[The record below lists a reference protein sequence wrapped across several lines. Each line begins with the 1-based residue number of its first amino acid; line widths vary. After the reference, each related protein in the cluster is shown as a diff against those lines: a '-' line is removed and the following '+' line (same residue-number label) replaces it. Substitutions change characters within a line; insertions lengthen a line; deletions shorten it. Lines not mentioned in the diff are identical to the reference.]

1 LIHCTSTVN
10 ITSTKRINE
19 KKGSRRLK
27 KLVENIE
34 RLKQQHNAVILAHN
48 YQPGEIQDIADFSG
62 DSLGLSIKAAQTE
75 AEVIVFCGVQ
85 FMAETAAILSPEK
98 TVLLPDK
105 SAGCPMA
112 DMITA
117 EQLRKLKQEH
127 PDALVVCYVNSTAE
141 VKAES
146 DYCCTSANAVE
157 LVSSLPKDRQILFVP
172 DQHLGRFVAERT
184 GRDIV
189 LWPGYCRSHV
199 MITEDDIKNAKA
211 KYPDAI
217 VMTHPECSEPV
228 KELSDELL
236 STGQMLK
243 FAAESTAKQFIIATE
258 TGIIHTLKKQNPEA
272 EFIPASNRAICPNMK
287 KITLEKIIWAL
298 EDMQYKISV
307 PDAIREKAKIALD
320 KMVEI
325 LPAR

>member
-1 LIHCTSTVN
+1 LRN
-10 ITSTKRINE
+10 
-19 KKGSRRLK
+19 
-27 KLVENIE
+27 KLVEKIV

-48 YQPGEIQDIADFSG
+48 YQPGEIQDLADFTG
-62 DSLGLSIKAAQTE
+62 DSLGLSIKAAETD
-75 AEVIVFCGVQ
+75 ADVIVFCGVQ

-98 TVLLPDK
+98 MVLLPDK

-117 EQLRKLKQEH
+117 EQLRQLKQEH
-127 PDALVVCYVNSTAE
+127 PDALVVCYVNSSAG

-157 LVSSLPKDRQILFVP
+157 VVNSLPEDRRIIFVP

-184 GRDIV
+184 GRDLV
-189 LWPGYCRSHV
+189 PWPGYCITHV
-199 MITEDDIKNAKA
+199 MIIEDDINTAKA

-217 VMTHPECSEPV
+217 VMAHPECTEPV

-243 FAAESTAKQFIIATE
+243 FAAKSTAKRFIIATE
-258 TGIIHTLKKQNPEA
+258 TGIIHTLKKQNPNA
-272 EFIPASNRAICPNMK
+272 QFIAASERAICPNMK
-287 KITLEKIIWAL
+287 KITLEKIVWAL

-307 PDAIREKAKIALD
+307 PKAIREKAKKALD
-320 KMVEI
+320 EMVGI
-325 LPAR
+325 LPVR